1 MPTEPINFDDLKT
14 QIIAAAIVRQVFDYM
29 ARNGEPPPDSRIESF
44 TEEAQEVARLAID
57 NYYT

>member
-1 MPTEPINFDDLKT
+1 MPTDPINFDDLRT

-29 ARNGEPPPDSRIESF
+29 ARNSEPPDDKRMEAFS
-44 TEEAQEVARLAID
+44 EEAQEIARMAID